1 MCDRIAGSPS
11 VVIQTNLSFPI
22 LSWSVKL
29 VFSLKTSI
37 VTINGSGIVDS
48 ELSGFNSTPIYCF
61 YSMNSISKGNNINFR
76 RILVRRT
83 ILNCRI
89 TPESTIL

>member
-1 MCDRIAGSPS
+1 M
-11 VVIQTNLSFPI
+11 VQTNLSFPI

-29 VFSLKTSI
+29 VHNSSAGKLVFSLKTSI
-37 VTINGSGIVDS
+37 ITINGSGIVDPVLIVRPFIFS
-48 ELSGFNSTPIYCF
+48 IQ
-61 YSMNSISKGNNINFR
+61 MNLISKGNNLNFP

-83 ILNCRI
+83 ILNWRI